1 MAEVPGITEMGDS
14 AADTINDVRSIMSD
28 MSEDERIYLAYGA
41 RQYLDQWSSR
51 SIELHELDALKAQ
64 YAEIAARTPES
75 PILATLTASINKRIK
90 TLRQATEAFEQSLS
104 AREELAL
111 ILGDLLQESVTFSDP
126 MIISERLRS
135 IADHTNDVAGT
146 VSILGNAVDNLRVS
160 VRNPDLTAPRII
172 DDRFAEKEFR
182 IQELFG
188 GYEIPIRPTQETGAR
203 QLRPVFER
211 IGVDVTDE
219 DLNLLDDI
227 VTLRQMDA
235 DEPSMWQAQFP
246 DEPFPEAEGFTTFS
260 INFDRLDSVSFE
272 TLSDARR
279 YELLS
284 HVFEYAAVLSRSEF
298 DGILPQLRILHGD
311 PLDHAVG
318 FNTDADLLRK
328 AYNAGS
334 GTDYTLF
341 PRNLTDP
348 DSFGQNLLDLDPD
361 ARLLQLR
368 TRVGESCF
376 WAVDREIR
384 VARYDSA
391 RMELDRTLNDLR
403 ISYRRA
409 EEEFVEV
416 AHDALGNYVT
426 GKSSY
431 LTYRPTEQAFAT
443 PLSDILA
450 EEQITDLATAARMVD
465 SPLPPNVSVGQLL
478 EMINNRHDF
487 RSSLHTPAITI
498 FESELQTN
506 PRLRNLAVRVT
517 GDEYDS
523 VLAQQISAS
532 PWFHGTQGDF
542 NVFDYSLAY

>member
-1 MAEVPGITEMGDS
+1 
-14 AADTINDVRSIMSD
+14 
-28 MSEDERIYLAYGA
+28 
-41 RQYLDQWSSR
+41 
-51 SIELHELDALKAQ
+51 
-64 YAEIAARTPES
+64 
-75 PILATLTASINKRIK
+75 
-90 TLRQATEAFEQSLS
+90 
-104 AREELAL
+104 
-111 ILGDLLQESVTFSDP
+111 
-126 MIISERLRS
+126 
-135 IADHTNDVAGT
+135 
-146 VSILGNAVDNLRVS
+146 
-160 VRNPDLTAPRII
+160 
-172 DDRFAEKEFR
+172 
-182 IQELFG
+182 
-188 GYEIPIRPTQETGAR
+188 
-203 QLRPVFER
+203 
-211 IGVDVTDE
+211 
-219 DLNLLDDI
+219 
-227 VTLRQMDA
+227 MDA

-368 TRVGESCF
+368 TRVGESGF

-409 EEEFVEV
+409 EE
-416 AHDALGNYVT
+416 
-426 GKSSY
+426 
-431 LTYRPTEQAFAT
+431 
-443 PLSDILA
+443 
-450 EEQITDLATAARMVD
+450 
-465 SPLPPNVSVGQLL
+465 
-478 EMINNRHDF
+478 
-487 RSSLHTPAITI
+487 
-498 FESELQTN
+498 
-506 PRLRNLAVRVT
+506 
-517 GDEYDS
+517 
-523 VLAQQISAS
+523 
-532 PWFHGTQGDF
+532 
-542 NVFDYSLAY
+542 